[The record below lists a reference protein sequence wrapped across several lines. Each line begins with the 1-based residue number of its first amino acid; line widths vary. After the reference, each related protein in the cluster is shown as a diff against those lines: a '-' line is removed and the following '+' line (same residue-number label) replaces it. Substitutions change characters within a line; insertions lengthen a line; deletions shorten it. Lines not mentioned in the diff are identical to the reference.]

1 MTSAGRSPSV
11 VPRGSRS
18 PRPPPSSQ
26 SPSPS
31 WSSSGPAGPSSIIS
45 PNPRVSCPSLS
56 SSAVSVSVMTR
67 SAARSRACESSSS
80 LHASLKKTGNS
91 AACESRVHGVDAGV
105 SIAYILFGSC
115 GTPASLARS
124 RRLRS
129 AARPP
134 STSSA
139 STSSALLFGQNTG
152 ADATTSLLV
161 SSPSPSSSATVANV
175 HGWVSN
181 VCCVCAWPGSSVL
194 YRTSSP
200 Q

>member
-56 SSAVSVSVMTR
+56 SSSAVSVMTR

-80 LHASLKKTGNS
+80 LHANLKKTGNS
-91 AACESRVHGVDAGV
+91 ATCESRVHGVDAGV

-115 GTPASLARS
+115 GTPASLSRS

-139 STSSALLFGQNTG
+139 STSSALLLGQNTG

-161 SSPSPSSSATVANV
+161 SSPSSSATVANV

-181 VCCVCAWPGSSVL
+181 VCWVCA
-194 YRTSSP
+194 
-200 Q
+200 

>member
-18 PRPPPSSQ
+18 PRPPPSGQ

-56 SSAVSVSVMTR
+56 SSAVSVMTG

-91 AACESRVHGVDAGV
+91 ATCESRVHGVDAGV

-139 STSSALLFGQNTG
+139 STSSALLLGQNTG
-152 ADATTSLLV
+152 PDATTSLLV
-161 SSPSPSSSATVANV
+161 SSPSFSFSATVANV

-181 VCCVCAWPGSSVL
+181 VCCVCVWPGSSVL